1 MDELN
6 ELLTTSLGNLSV
18 GKVCSALITFVICYA
33 IVKIILKMVTRIV
46 DREDSRLEPYFR
58 NIIKK
63 VVKWVLYIVM
73 AVIVAEALGINTTS
87 LIAAF
92 SVVGLAVSL
101 AVQNTLTNVAGGLM
115 ILLTK
120 PFVVGDYIET
130 NGMGGTAVEIGLAYT
145 KLKTADNKVISIPNG
160 DLSNTRITDYS
171 TNDTRRLDFT
181 FTASYDAPIPTVKK
195 ALYEAMQEVGLFMED
210 PVWQIEVNKYGD
222 SSIEYIARG
231 WVKSSDYWKAYFAMN
246 DRVAETFAR
255 HNVEMTYNHLNVH
268 IQK

>member
-1 MDELN
+1 METLK
-6 ELLTTSLGNLSV
+6 EVLGTSLGNISV
-18 GKVCSALITFVICYA
+18 GSIFEAIIAFVICYA

-46 DREDSRLEPYFR
+46 DREDSKLDTYFR
-58 NIIKK
+58 NIIKT
-63 VVKWVLYIVM
+63 VLKWVLYIVM
-73 AVIVAEALGINTTS
+73 ALIVAETLGIDTTS

-130 NGMGGTAVEIGLAYT
+130 SGMGGTAVEIGLAYT
-145 KLKTADNKVISIPNG
+145 KLQTPDNKVISIPNG

-181 FTASYDAPIPTVKK
+181 FTASYDAPIVTVKK
-195 ALYEAMQEVGLFMED
+195 ALYEAMQEVGLFMEE

-231 WVKSSDYWKAYFAMN
+231 WVTSADYWTAYFAMN
-246 DRVAETFAR
+246 DKVSETFAR